1 MKKRL
6 LFILLLFIAWLP
18 VFVIQKPVFMFYQH
32 ALAGDCS
39 FMDYLLVMLHGT
51 KLDCTIA
58 GYLTAVPLLLT
69 LVSTWLPGNWL
80 KKVLKSYYLF
90 TGLLVAA
97 IFAVDVALYGFWG
110 FRIDATLF
118 FYLQSPTDAMASVPI
133 GLAILQ
139 SLVFVIYASGIY
151 AWFRWLLR
159 FAPGKDSTA
168 PTFGKRMGTSLA
180 IILLGG
186 ILFIP
191 IRGSVTTSTA
201 NVGMVYFS
209 QNQFLNHSAI
219 NPCFS
224 LFASLSKQQDF
235 ASQFNFFPET
245 EMKDEFRSDTTVY
258 SAVVEITSDLIENPD
273 GAAIYT
279 RKEIPQGLSQEEF
292 REALIKERALELG
305 YEEVRWFDLVR
316 WGRSQDFTKKL
327 YGLQSTGVGGTLTNP
342 ESFTFTVTELAS
354 RNWAIN
360 WDTKWYLAA
369 FPQTEVDK
377 GYGIVQNPG
386 W

>member
-1 MKKRL
+1 MRKRL

-80 KKVLKSYYLF
+80 KKVLKGYYLF

-245 EMKDEFRSDTTVY
+245 E
-258 SAVVEITSDLIENPD
+258 
-273 GAAIYT
+273 
-279 RKEIPQGLSQEEF
+279 
-292 REALIKERALELG
+292 REALFSILIHNPSSTPQADSIPNASERL
-305 YEEVRWFDLVR
+305 
-316 WGRSQDFTKKL
+316 
-327 YGLQSTGVGGTLTNP
+327 LTTDRPNILLIIL
-342 ESFTFTVTELAS
+342 ESFTANAIEAVGGEPGITPRLNKLCEEGILFTNLYANSFRTDRGLV
-354 RNWAIN
+354 AILN
-360 WDTKWYLAA
+360 GYLAQPTTSIMKYPA
-369 FPQTEVDK
+369 KSQTLPSIAKSLRKE
-377 GYGIVQNPG
+377 GYNTDMLYGGDINFTNMQS
-386 W
+386 